1 MEKFAKYQVNFLLA
15 EVKQDEA
22 DTKIPKD
29 LADRVNAF
37 AQAGGLQAVYG
48 DLKNLDALCSTAEQ
62 KAAECD
68 SFVKAEEV
76 NDK

>member
-1 MEKFAKYQVNFLLA
+1 VNFLLS

-37 AQAGGLQAVYG
+37 AQAGGL
-48 DLKNLDALCSTAEQ
+48 
-62 KAAECD
+62 
-68 SFVKAEEV
+68 
-76 NDK
+76 